1 MNEQSV
7 KNVLIVEDDML
18 LSLVEERLVEKMGH
32 KVVAKVGCGK
42 DAIEKARELNPDII
56 LMDIILRGDMDG
68 IQAMEEIRKHSSV
81 PVVYLSG
88 NSDRFNY
95 ERAKKTG
102 FTDYLVKPI
111 TSNDLH
117 KPFEIAF
124 TKDGSDDDQ
133 GSSMFSRSEQ
143 VGLNKTG

>member
-18 LSLVEERLVEKMGH
+18 LSLVEERLIEKMGH
-32 KVVAKVGCGK
+32 KVIAKVGSAK
-42 DAIEKARELNPDII
+42 EAIEKARELKPDII
-56 LMDIILRGDMDG
+56 LMDIILKGDVDG
-68 IQAMEEIRKHSSV
+68 IQAMEEIRKHSNV

-111 TSNDLH
+111 TSNDLY
-117 KPFEIAF
+117 KPFEKAF
-124 TKDGSDDDQ
+124 SDEEEAEDA
-133 GSSMFSRSEQ
+133 SMFSRSEQ
-143 VGLNKTG
+143 IGLNKTA

>member
-1 MNEQSV
+1 MNEQPV

-18 LSLVEERLVEKMGH
+18 LSLVEERLIEKMGH
-32 KVVAKVGCGK
+32 KVVAKVGSGR
-42 DAIEKARELNPDII
+42 DAVDKAKELQPDII
-56 LMDIILRGDMDG
+56 LMDIILKGDMDG
-68 IQAMEEIRKHSSV
+68 IEAMEEIRKESEV

-111 TSNDLH
+111 TSNDLYR
-117 KPFEIAF
+117 PFEKAF
-124 TKDGSDDDQ
+124 SKSSDTEQDKPI
-133 GSSMFSRSEQ
+133 FSRSKQ
-143 VGLNKTG
+143 ISLNKSA

>member
-18 LSLVEERLVEKMGH
+18 LSLVEERLIEKMGH
-32 KVVAKVGCGK
+32 KVIAKVGSAK
-42 DAIEKARELNPDII
+42 EAIEKAKELKPDII
-56 LMDIILRGDMDG
+56 LMDIILKGDVDG
-68 IQAMEEIRKHSSV
+68 IQAMEEIRKHSNV

-111 TSNDLH
+111 TSNDLY
-117 KPFEIAF
+117 KPFEKAF
-124 TKDGSDDDQ
+124 SNDEESEEP
-133 GSSMFSRSEQ
+133 SMFSRSEQ
-143 VGLNKTG
+143 IGLNKTA